1 MGGAAAGLS
10 ALTLSDATLQE
21 FTASLQGMV
30 AAGVVLDL
38 PFPSPATPGG
48 KVARFS
54 LLHL

>member
-21 FTASLQGMV
+21 FTAYLQGMV